1 MKQGA
6 DTILHREQE
15 EYLAGLIPPR
25 DEVFASLEADAAQ
38 HDVPIVD
45 PELGRFLQ
53 VAALTAGARRILEVG
68 TATGYSG
75 LHFLRVLPADG
86 ELVTIDVSEE
96 RQRIA
101 RDHWRRAGVSERA
114 TTLLGP
120 AIELLPGIEGP
131 FDIVFL
137 DAIKSEYGRYLD
149 LALPKLR
156 PGGLLIADNVL
167 WGGRIARGE
176 HDADADA
183 LRAFN
188 AYAMAHPELHAIIL
202 PLGDGVLYAAKRD
215 TPAGG

>member
-25 DEVFASLEADAAQ
+25 DEVFASLEADAAR

-53 VAALTAGARRILEVG
+53 VAALAAGARRILEVG

-167 WGGRIARGE
+167 WGGRIARDE

>member
-1 MKQGA
+1 MGRRHRCRRRSKPKCCNWRREVTG
-6 DTILHREQE
+6 LHR
-15 EYLAGLIPPR
+15 LW
-25 DEVFASLEADAAQ
+25 S
-38 HDVPIVD
+38 H
-45 PELGRFLQ
+45 
-53 VAALTAGARRILEVG
+53 
-68 TATGYSG
+68 S
-75 LHFLRVLPADG
+75 
-86 ELVTIDVSEE
+86 
-96 RQRIA
+96 
-101 RDHWRRAGVSERA
+101 
-114 TTLLGP
+114 
-120 AIELLPGIEGP
+120 

-137 DAIKSEYGRYLD
+137 DAIKSEYRRYLD